1 MDFEKRIDE
10 NYSYLTATDRLMVQE
25 IRQNKELVRNMNST
39 QLARHLGVSRTTLV
53 RMLKKLGIST
63 YAEFQ
68 LLLKQRAGETEHK
81 KLDMQR
87 IIDDYHEMI
96 KELQNYDYSKICER
110 IYEAD
115 TIYLYGTGNEQKAI
129 VDEFKRIFMIMGK
142 WCVDLFDLGEIEFAQ
157 TEFAEKD
164 LFVAVSLSGE
174 NQSILRAVHLAQER
188 KIHTLSITR
197 WNNNALA
204 RLAEYN
210 LYVGTRVVY
219 KGQDQSY
226 EMIAAFY
233 MLLDILSVRYLEF
246 VNSNNRSGTGEE

>member
-25 IRQNKELVRNMNST
+25 IRQNKELVRNMNSS

-81 KLDMQR
+81 KLDMQG

-96 KELQNYDYSKICER
+96 KDYSKICKR
-110 IYEAD
+110 ICEAD

-157 TEFAEKD
+157 TEFSEKD

-174 NQSILRAVHLAQER
+174 NQSILRAVRLAQER

-210 LYVGTRVVY
+210 LYVGTKVIH

-246 VNSNNRSGTGEE
+246 VNSNNRSDTGED

>member
-157 TEFAEKD
+157 TEFA
-164 LFVAVSLSGE
+164 
-174 NQSILRAVHLAQER
+174 
-188 KIHTLSITR
+188 
-197 WNNNALA
+197 
-204 RLAEYN
+204 
-210 LYVGTRVVY
+210 
-219 KGQDQSY
+219 
-226 EMIAAFY
+226 
-233 MLLDILSVRYLEF
+233 
-246 VNSNNRSGTGEE
+246 

>member
-1 MDFEKRIDE
+1 MGFEKRIDE

-25 IRQNKELVRNMNST
+25 IRQNKELIRTMNST

-96 KELQNYDYSKICER
+96 KELQNYDYSKICKR

-142 WCVDLFDLGEIEFAQ
+142 WCVDLFDLGEIEFS
-157 TEFAEKD
+157 EKD

-174 NQSILRAVHLAQER
+174 NQSILRAVRLAQER

-204 RLAEYN
+204 RLAEHN
-210 LYVGTRVVY
+210 LYVGTKVIH

-233 MLLDILSVRYLEF
+233 MLLDILSVRYLEYMM
-246 VNSNNRSGTGEE
+246 